1 MSRAGVIAA
10 ATLLI
15 VGCGSIGTPL
25 PPALHIPQRVVD
37 LSAAQQGDKIVV
49 QFTLPI
55 RTTENLII
63 QKPIT
68 ADLGIGPAAS
78 PFIPTIWAAGAKHFT
93 DLPTD
98 KPSVKYAAPGSP
110 WIGQEVVIAVQILGD
125 KDRSAGWSNPVTLSV
140 VPPLPPPAGLEALP
154 VSEGIRLVWKGD
166 APTYRILRRGVGDEE
181 PAALGETDR
190 RTYTDTTIEYNKTY
204 RYSVE
209 AFRTSADVRASSERT
224 PEIEITPKDIWPPP
238 VPSGLAAIAAPGRV
252 ELAWDRNP
260 APDIAGYSIYRAEDD
275 GPFTK
280 IGEARQGPT
289 YSDRTVTAGKTFRY
303 SVSAFDQIPNE
314 SEKSAP
320 VSVLAQ

>member
-140 VPPLPPPAGLEALP
+140 VPPLPPPG
-154 VSEGIRLVWKGD
+154 
-166 APTYRILRRGVGDEE
+166 LRRCRCPRESGSSGKATRRRIAFFAEVLGTKSRQRSAK
-181 PAALGETDR
+181 PIAAHIPTRPSSTTKPTVIPWKPFALRPTFGLR
-190 RTYTDTTIEYNKTY
+190 ARGRRKSKSLPRTYGL
-204 RYSVE
+204 RLC
-209 AFRTSADVRASSERT
+209 RAGWQPLR
-224 PEIEITPKDIWPPP
+224 PP
-238 VPSGLAAIAAPGRV
+238 A
-252 ELAWDRNP
+252 
-260 APDIAGYSIYRAEDD
+260 
-275 GPFTK
+275 
-280 IGEARQGPT
+280 
-289 YSDRTVTAGKTFRY
+289 
-303 SVSAFDQIPNE
+303 
-314 SEKSAP
+314 
-320 VSVLAQ
+320 